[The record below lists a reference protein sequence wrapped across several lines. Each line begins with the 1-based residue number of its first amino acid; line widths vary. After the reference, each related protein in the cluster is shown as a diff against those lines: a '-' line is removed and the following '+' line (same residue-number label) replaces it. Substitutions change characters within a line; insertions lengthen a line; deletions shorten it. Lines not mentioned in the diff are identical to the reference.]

1 MKPDYIKNRIIG
13 ELGINI
19 FRNTRKREY
28 VDGRALFYYIL
39 RTKYNYK
46 YREIVKIT
54 KEYGYQISHCT
65 IVYTL
70 KNFDDVTMKYNPNF
84 KQLAED
90 LLDNETYY
98 RNRNLKYILHNI
110 GLLKPMEISVLKEY
124 IEDKANRRPYVE
136 V

>member
-19 FRNTRKREY
+19 FKRTRQREY

-39 RTKYNYK
+39 RTKYNYR
-46 YREIVKIT
+46 YREIVNIT
-54 KEYGYQISHCT
+54 KEYGYSITHCT

-70 KNFDDVTMKYNPNF
+70 KNFDEVTMRYNPHF
-84 KQLAED
+84 KQLADD
-90 LLDNETYY
+90 LLDDATYH
-98 RNRNLKYILHNI
+98 RNKNLKYISLNV
-110 GLLKPMEISVLKEY
+110 GVLKPIEIDVLREY
-124 IEDKANRRPYVE
+124 IEDRVNNIRYVE